1 LHQSGCFILP
11 SPWDVGSARMLDS
24 LGFEALAS
32 TSAGYAWST
41 GRPYYAVTRDDV
53 LEQLTT
59 LANSVNP
66 PLNAY
71 FEAGFAP
78 DLEGVTENVYRAI
91 AVGVAGLSI
100 EDRIVGQSGLY
111 DIATSVERLKAAR
124 AAIDQ
129 SGEDV
134 ILVARTEGLLLDAT
148 ALKPAIEKLVAF
160 GDAGA
165 DCLYA
170 PGARNRHDIAELVKA
185 VAPKPI
191 NIVMNAAWPE
201 LCRAR
206 RSGRP
211 ADQHRARPGSRDVGF
226 GNLRSARTQRGT
238 FRCAGVRHSW
248 CQSGRDVPFPLPT
261 HKCTGRTTGDSVM
274 SLVNL

>member
-1 LHQSGCFILP
+1 
-11 SPWDVGSARMLDS
+11 MLDS

-111 DIATSVERLKAAR
+111 
-124 AAIDQ
+124 
-129 SGEDV
+129 
-134 ILVARTEGLLLDAT
+134 
-148 ALKPAIEKLVAF
+148 
-160 GDAGA
+160 
-165 DCLYA
+165 
-170 PGARNRHDIAELVKA
+170 DIAELVKA